1 MAMAAHEY
9 YQQTGDPQLASS
21 FWPLLKLATYSQC
34 ADKSVSTTGLV
45 DFDRCPRDSKLWP
58 TTRDNI
64 DWPMN
69 SRDGYVN
76 SNQSTEVNAFAVFSS
91 RKLAALGRAI
101 GKTAEAERLESQ
113 ANTTADAMRKLL
125 IDPSTGLFHDGLQG
139 GAEKHSAWHSQTSTL
154 WLGIAPLESKARM
167 LEFLAQKRMVGSVYA
182 AYSYL
187 MGLYEVDSDHG
198 KVALEMMTD
207 CDENSWCHM
216 LSV

>member
-1 MAMAAHEY
+1 
-9 YQQTGDPQLASS
+9 
-21 FWPLLKLATYSQC
+21 
-34 ADKSVSTTGLV
+34 
-45 DFDRCPRDSKLWP
+45 
-58 TTRDNI
+58 
-64 DWPMN
+64 
-69 SRDGYVN
+69 
-76 SNQSTEVNAFAVFSS
+76 
-91 RKLAALGRAI
+91 
-101 GKTAEAERLESQ
+101 
-113 ANTTADAMRKLL
+113 MRKLL

-154 WLGIAPLESKARM
+154 WLGIAPPESKARM